1 MKTSP
6 NSIAYGYKLTASKIL
21 LVMASGNVESKIPL
35 AYRALHEQLSK
46 LEVYKNNVYIVPRKF
61 GVA

>member
-1 MKTSP
+1 
-6 NSIAYGYKLTASKIL
+6 
-21 LVMASGNVESKIPL
+21 MASGNVESKIPL